1 MKYLNIWD
9 YKDDN
14 FPFQI
19 FIGGRGCG
27 KTFSGLY
34 GCLDLAPDRF
44 IYMRRT
50 AQELDLMLDSEK
62 YGEGAN
68 PFKPINKARGCDIG
82 LAKIVKNLAGIYN
95 REMVDGKLLPVGSP
109 LGYGVALSTIS
120 TIRSVSFSDCTDC
133 IYDEFIPER
142 HIRRIKEEG
151 AALLNAYETICR
163 NRELEG
169 LPPLNLWLLA
179 NSNDIYN
186 AIFIELEI
194 VSEIEKMTRK
204 GKSDLYIKERGLAI
218 HLVNNNSEFVNQK
231 KETALY
237 KLTAGSRFAKMS
249 LGNEFAYNDFSLIRH
264 EDLTGYRPICGL
276 GKGYIYGK
284 KGDSR
289 LYVTYARAK
298 CPYYDIE
305 TEQGKRNWYNDIG
318 RKIHGYFINSRII
331 FESYELKQMIL
342 DLIL

>member
-9 YKDDN
+9 YKKED

-27 KTFSGLY
+27 KTFSALS
-34 GCLDLAPDRF
+34 GCLDLFPDRF

-68 PFKPINKARGCDIG
+68 PFKPVNHAKGREVGFAR
-82 LAKIVKNLAGIYN
+82 IVKNLAGIYN
-95 REMVDGKLLPVGSP
+95 REMSDGKLTPAGLPI
-109 LGYGVALSTIS
+109 GYGVALSTIS
-120 TIRSVSFSDCTDC
+120 SIRSIDFSDCTDW
-133 IYDEFIPER
+133 IFDEFIPER
-142 HIRRIKEEG
+142 HIRKIKSEG
-151 AALLNAYETICR
+151 TALLNAYETICR
-163 NRELEG
+163 NRELSG
-169 LPPLNLWLLA
+169 FPPLRLWLLA

-186 AIFIELEI
+186 DIFIELNI
-194 VSEIEKMTRK
+194 VSDIEKVVRK
-204 GKSDLYIKERGLAI
+204 GKSDLYMKDRGLAI
-218 HLVNNNSEFVNQK
+218 HLVNNNMDFVNEK
-231 KETALY
+231 KQTALY
-237 KLTAGSRFAKMS
+237 KLTEGSRFAEMALDNKFS
-249 LGNEFAYNDFSLIRH
+249 YNDFSLIRH
-264 EDLTGYRPICGL
+264 ENLKGYRPICAL

-284 KGDSR
+284 KGDSL
-289 LYVTYARAK
+289 LYVTYAPAR

-305 TEQGKRNWYNDIG
+305 TEQGRRNWYNDFG
-318 RKIHGYFINSRII
+318 RRMHSYFINSRII